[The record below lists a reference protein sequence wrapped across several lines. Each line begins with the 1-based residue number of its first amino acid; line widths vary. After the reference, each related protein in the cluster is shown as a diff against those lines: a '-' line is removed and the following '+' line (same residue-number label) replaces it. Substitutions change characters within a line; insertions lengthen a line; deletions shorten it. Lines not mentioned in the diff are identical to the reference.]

1 MSTTT
6 HQDKKAVKY
15 LASLTGEDPEKLGV
29 SLLEQGMGLTGVSL
43 DVLLSRDSK
52 LFTLSEKSVQIAQI
66 MVPAF
71 GSNRARDN
79 EIVSA
84 LEKARSAAGL
94 SLSLAL
100 FTSVLENASDIYGA
114 GEAAL
119 LSEIFEES
127 LPARLPGVMSR
138 KKDFLPWLGER
149 LKKVSRA

>member
-1 MSTTT
+1 
-6 HQDKKAVKY
+6 
-15 LASLTGEDPEKLGV
+15 
-29 SLLEQGMGLTGVSL
+29 
-43 DVLLSRDSK
+43 
-52 LFTLSEKSVQIAQI
+52 

-71 GSNRARDN
+71 GWKRARDN

-84 LEKARSAAGL
+84 LEKARSAAGPL
-94 SLSLAL
+94 FPWR
-100 FTSVLENASDIYGA
+100 FTSVLENASDIYGP

-149 LKKVSRA
+149 LKKVNRA